1 MPVSFLGIVSFAN
14 LEIVTM
20 SFYFNYTGDT
30 PSHSWSGFVQR
41 LQTFACLFCCSG
53 EEVVEDWHYQPIKFR
68 FLGLNY
74 YYIENQFN
82 NNQESLLHCLFP
94 WLSSTKWRQWMLWGS
109 GWAGAGQSGAQ
120 KTHTQRA
127 AVPCTNLVQ
136 AGGAER
142 EGDCLRRSVRI
153 FLCELW
159 QVTLIPE
166 TELLVWRARP
176 VCP

>member
-1 MPVSFLGIVSFAN
+1 
-14 LEIVTM
+14 M

-142 EGDCLRRSVRI
+142 EGDCLRR
-153 FLCELW
+153 LCQNIPVWTLASDPYSWDWAPGLEGKTSMSLAYLW
-159 QVTLIPE
+159 
-166 TELLVWRARP
+166 R
-176 VCP
+176 